1 MKSSSLVLTPFQRAL
16 LRRLAEGAGSY
27 GPGEVR
33 QLAQLTIFL
42 VLETLEV
49 ALPQIESILGPEV
62 TEALN
67 ALVDA
72 RTDTDTVT
80 DTGAGIGTGAGSA
93 AGVPGADLPAITLN
107 GRPVPYF
114 GVVGPDG
121 RIAYTATAQRRLQEH
136 EHAAQR

>member
-16 LRRLAEGAGSY
+16 LRRLAEGAGSC

-49 ALPQIESILGPEV
+49 APGQIESILGPEV

-72 RTDTDTVT
+72 
-80 DTGAGIGTGAGSA
+80 GAGIGAGSDAGAG
-93 AGVPGADLPAITLN
+93 GADLPAITMN

-121 RIAYTATAQRRLQEH
+121 RIAYTETAQRRLQEH

>member
-49 ALPQIESILGPEV
+49 SPSQIESILGPEV
-62 TEALN
+62 TQALN

-72 RTDTDTVT
+72 
-80 DTGAGIGTGAGSA
+80 GAGAGAGAGSD
-93 AGVPGADLPAITLN
+93 AGAGGADLPAITMN

-121 RIAYTATAQRRLQEH
+121 RIAYSETAQRRLQEH
-136 EHAAQR
+136 DRAAQR